1 MPFLSPCA
9 LAVGLRLRLDGRDT
23 TEGQSLAAVQLQGGT
38 MEQYA
43 LDNKRRIAT
52 FREHMRSIFVKTGTD
67 RQSDLARLL
76 VTVPAVRD

>member
-1 MPFLSPCA
+1 M
-9 LAVGLRLRLDGRDT
+9 
-23 TEGQSLAAVQLQGGT
+23 QLQGGT

-43 LDNKRRIAT
+43 LDNKHRIAT